1 MAYETSPIQ
10 KFYSV
15 AQNKDFAR
23 LFQFKLISFGDI
35 AFTDNHLIYVES
47 ASVPGR
53 SITNIPVT
61 YMGMDFNT
69 PGTVKYPG
77 STGYQ
82 VTFRCDQEYDIRAA
96 LEASTFNTFDE
107 STSMGDYGVPGTSRT
122 LVMQLFNK
130 RMEAVRHYTLYGTWI
145 QSIADTAYDVKDTG
159 TVQTVQCTLAYQ
171 FWRSGLG
178 YPSLKSGQ
186 VALPSAP
193 TDYSQTWARRAPEGG
208 YTEVQVPAWN
218 ARTK

>member
-15 AQNKDFAR
+15 AQNRDFAR

-35 AFTDNHLIYVES
+35 IFNDNHFVYVES
-47 ASVPGR
+47 ASIPGR

-77 STGYQ
+77 SAAYN
-82 VTFRCDQEYDIRAA
+82 VTFRCDQRYDIRAA

-107 STSMGDYGVPGTSRT
+107 STSMGNYGVPGTDRT
-122 LVMQLFNK
+122 LTMQLFNK
-130 RMEAVRHYTLYGTWI
+130 EMRPVRHYSLYGVWV

-171 FWRSGLG
+171 FWRSGLNN
-178 YPSLKSGQ
+178 PVLKSG
-186 VALPSAP
+186 VDAIPGAA
-193 TDYSQTWARRAPEGG
+193 TDYSRVFSNGLGEVIVPSWGG
-208 YTEVQVPAWN
+208 SDSN
-218 ARTK
+218 M

>member
-15 AQNKDFAR
+15 AQNRDFAR

-35 AFTDNHLIYVES
+35 AFGANHLVYVET

-53 SITNIPVT
+53 SISNIPVT
-61 YMGMDFNT
+61 FMGMDFNT

-77 STGYQ
+77 SAGYQ
-82 VTFRCDQEYDIRAA
+82 VTFRCDQNYDIRAA

-107 STSMGDYGVPGTSRT
+107 STSQGTYGVPGTGRT

-130 RMEAVRHYTLYGTWI
+130 RMEAVRHYTLYGVWV
-145 QSIADTAYDVKDTG
+145 QNIADTQYDVKDIG
-159 TVQTVQCTLAYQ
+159 QIQSVQCTLAYQ
-171 FWRSGLG
+171 FWRSGLS

-186 VALPSAP
+186 EALPSAA
-193 TDYSQTWARRAPEGG
+193 TDYSQVYARVDAQG
-208 YTEVQVPAWN
+208 YPEVQVPAWN
-218 ARTK
+218 ARTR